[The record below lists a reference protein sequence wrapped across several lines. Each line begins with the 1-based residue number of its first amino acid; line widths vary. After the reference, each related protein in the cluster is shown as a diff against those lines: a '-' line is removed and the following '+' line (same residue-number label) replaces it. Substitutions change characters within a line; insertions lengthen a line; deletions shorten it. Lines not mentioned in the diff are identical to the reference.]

1 MKPITLRSWSVPVV
15 RTLSYV
21 ELRKRHQARQRARF
35 LAACAG
41 FVFLTCVGTW
51 VAVGAYVG
59 SWP

>member
-1 MKPITLRSWSVPVV
+1 MRPVTLRSWSVPVI

-41 FVFLTCVGTW
+41 AVFLTRVASW
-51 VAVGAYVG
+51 LAVGAYVG